1 MLCPFLRE
9 NNSLAPW
16 IQMFK
21 ILLDMELPENLESPT
36 EDIDEIVSRDKNI
49 RWKLKAQAARTTF
62 RLFSKFAQTK
72 YVEND
77 ETELAWH
84 TYFQTSFAEML
95 CESHLQLMFKRK
107 THFVGSKTLNFVIK
121 LVSSATKI
129 KLTMD
134 KMLPFMNNILYET
147 AVPLMLISN
156 RDQ

>member
-1 MLCPFLRE
+1 MTQLDNDEALTILHYIVKIFYVSNQLMLCPFLRE

-21 ILLDMELPENLESPT
+21 ILLDMQLPENLESPT

-77 ETELAWH
+77 
-84 TYFQTSFAEML
+84 
-95 CESHLQLMFKRK
+95 
-107 THFVGSKTLNFVIK
+107 
-121 LVSSATKI
+121 
-129 KLTMD
+129 
-134 KMLPFMNNILYET
+134 
-147 AVPLMLISN
+147 
-156 RDQ
+156 